1 MLTLCSRRAARGPVC
16 EALGLSGPRGRSAPR
31 RAVTDGQSASGQR
44 GWPADTWRPWHTD
57 CDPIHTGHGPCNLA
71 PRAHGRGGVGRGA
84 GTRCPEMKTHS
95 GHSQACECARHMDVS
110 GTRPAHIALIGAPPG
125 TPKATDERQASRAR
139 PASAQGGTSE
149 AQPRAVWE
157 RRCTVPGEHRPLRGA
172 GTSVWTAGATQR
184 TPGPS
189 RALPPKAK
197 LLQRRLRGES
207 RRKPHRSWGLV
218 SRTRTTTAQRHETD
232 NSKEGSSE
240 EAHFHRHTNGEAA
253 VKTLDTSG
261 HRRSAGRGL
270 RGTAGWRGRGGPG
283 APRTAGGCGAAATPH
298 CAAPPKATVT
308 ARPRRRGHGEASAE
322 RGGNTSAET
331 CPRASPWRG
340 ARQPPGGDRARIHPH
355 GAVSLGHGKGQ
366 ALTLVTRGRS
376 SNTRRSA
383 RDAGCARPRG
393 VRLHRGK
400 RQNRRVRRQEAGEWV
415 SGDGV
420 GSEASFR

>member
-71 PRAHGRGGVGRGA
+71 PPAHGRGGVGRGA
-84 GTRCPEMKTHS
+84 GTRCPETKTHS
-95 GHSQACECARHMDVS
+95 GHSQACERARHMDVS

-218 SRTRTTTAQRHETD
+218 SRTHTTTAQRHETD
-232 NSKEGSSE
+232 NSLKRGPIRRGAFSQTHQRRGGRVDARHQRTPAKRGPRPARTRRTRGP
-240 EAHFHRHTNGEAA
+240 AH
-253 VKTLDTSG
+253 
-261 HRRSAGRGL
+261 HRRLRCATLRRASQGHSHRSTPQAGPQRGVRRERGEHAGRNL
-270 RGTAGWRGRGGPG
+270 PTRVPVAW
-283 APRTAGGCGAAATPH
+283 CAT
-298 CAAPPKATVT
+298 T
-308 ARPRRRGHGEASAE
+308 ARRGPCTRPPTRGSVPRPRKGAGADTRHEGTVLEHTTLGERRRPREA
-322 RGGNTSAET
+322 
-331 CPRASPWRG
+331 
-340 ARQPPGGDRARIHPH
+340 
-355 GAVSLGHGKGQ
+355 
-366 ALTLVTRGRS
+366 TRL
-376 SNTRRSA
+376 
-383 RDAGCARPRG
+383 
-393 VRLHRGK
+393 RLHRGK

>member
-110 GTRPAHIALIGAPPG
+110 GTRPAHIALIGAPPC

-232 NSKEGSSE
+232 NSLKRGLIGRGAFSQTHQRRGGRED
-240 EAHFHRHTNGEAA
+240 ARHQRTPAKRGPRPARHCGLA
-253 VKTLDTSG
+253 RTRRTRG
-261 HRRSAGRGL
+261 PAHRRRLWCGRYATL
-270 RGTAGWRGRGGPG
+270 RRASQG
-283 APRTAGGCGAAATPH
+283 H
-298 CAAPPKATVT
+298 S
-308 ARPRRRGHGEASAE
+308 HGEASAE

-340 ARQPPGGDRARIHPH
+340 ARQPPGGDRARVHPH

>member
-1 MLTLCSRRAARGPVC
+1 MARVHLARGAGLRTPGGLGIRTVTPSTLATAPATSPPGPTAGVGWGGGQAPDVLRRRPTPGTARHVSVHATWMSLEQGRPILRSSGLPQVPPKPQMRDKPRVQGLLLPKAAPQKRSLVLC
-16 EALGLSGPRGRSAPR
+16 GREGVQSQVSTALCGARAPP
-31 RAVTDGQSASGQR
+31 SGQQVPHSAR
-44 GWPADTWRPWHTD
+44 QVPHVPCRQKQSFCSGGCVGRAGGS
-57 CDPIHTGHGPCNLA
+57 HTGHGASCPEHAQLQLN
-71 PRAHGRGGVGRGA
+71 
-84 GTRCPEMKTHS
+84 GTRQTTH
-95 GHSQACECARHMDVS
+95 
-110 GTRPAHIALIGAPPG
+110 
-125 TPKATDERQASRAR
+125 
-139 PASAQGGTSE
+139 
-149 AQPRAVWE
+149 
-157 RRCTVPGEHRPLRGA
+157 
-172 GTSVWTAGATQR
+172 
-184 TPGPS
+184 
-189 RALPPKAK
+189 
-197 LLQRRLRGES
+197 
-207 RRKPHRSWGLV
+207 
-218 SRTRTTTAQRHETD
+218 
-232 NSKEGSSE
+232 SKEGPSE

-283 APRTAGGCGAAATPH
+283 APRTTGGCGAAATPH

-340 ARQPPGGDRARIHPH
+340 ARQPPGGDRARVHPH